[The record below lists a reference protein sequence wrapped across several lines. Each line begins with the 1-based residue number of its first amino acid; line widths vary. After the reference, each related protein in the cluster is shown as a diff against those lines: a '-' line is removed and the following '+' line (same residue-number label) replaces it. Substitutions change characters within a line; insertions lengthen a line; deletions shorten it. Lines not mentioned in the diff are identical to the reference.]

1 MNILASGA
9 NRLMK
14 PPFKLLYCEYFRISH
29 GFAKVLG
36 LEEKYVGERLLAAS
50 LSRTPRKGVQYCHF
64 VSIILSFF
72 KDILLNFYFQFKQAD
87 LDF

>member
-36 LEEKYVGERLLAAS
+36 LEEKYVGERLLAA
-50 LSRTPRKGVQYCHF
+50 RTRKGVQYCHF